1 MISFS
6 YNGIMARFYDP
17 TYDPTRDSGTSG
29 AELSDLNPE
38 QGYDLDLR
46 RIKMGDRGD
55 VEDINNDQDRVK
67 RFFKAAKAAGS
78 YRQRAGFDE
87 PSLGGRTPVGKADM
101 GGTELPSLRGRNFG
115 GTGAGATEYATKPQ
129 PQFGKAFY
137 L

>member
-1 MISFS
+1 
-6 YNGIMARFYDP
+6 MARFYNS
-17 TYDPTRDSGTSG
+17 TYDSARDSGTSG

-46 RIKMGDRGD
+46 RIKMDNRGD
-55 VEDINNDQDRVK
+55 VEDINNDQARIE

-78 YRQRAGFDE
+78 FRQSSGFDE
-87 PSLGGRTPVGKADM
+87 PSLGGRIPVGKADL

-115 GTGAGATEYATKPQ
+115 GPGAGATEYATKPK